1 MKTPHLLSLFL
12 IFLITSCSNIQNEI
26 PELNTASTYYLVLSD
41 NHSRVVGNINGND
54 TTLSYINLPATFM
67 HNGIEYNSQPCL
79 LYSNDGVLGLTVT
92 GIQSIS
98 TSSLAAYYGLDIV
111 DTDQNEIYST
121 GCDDKHTCKG
131 VQCSSCKLSVVDCV
145 GSCNCENDAPG
156 SGTGSAYCEHTVT
169 SGDGGML
176 DDGTIFK
183 TISGSSTSW
192 EDI

>member
-12 IFLITSCSNIQNEI
+12 IFLITSCSNIQNEL
-26 PELNTASTYYLVLSD
+26 PELNTASIDYLVLSD

-67 HNGIEYNSQPCL
+67 HNGIEYNTQPCL

-111 DTDQNEIYST
+111 DTDQNEIYAT

-145 GSCNCENDAPG
+145 GSCNCEIDAPG

-169 SGDGGML
+169 SGGGGML

-183 TISGSSTSW
+183 TISESSTSW
-192 EDI
+192 EDK